1 MQTTQ
6 QPEAAQAEGG
16 TAAPEAA
23 GAAVADAA
31 GAAVPA
37 AAGAGGREVVV
48 GTAVVRIHSYAVDPD
63 KLAEFLE
70 RRAKVIGVI
79 RDAHPG
85 LTSTQ
90 LVRLEDGSYSDTW
103 RWESFQAMAAAF
115 PLAQSPEAVAA
126 WSLVSAPPTAT
137 NAEVI
142 DER

>member
-1 MQTTQ
+1 MHTTQ
-6 QPEAAQAEGG
+6 HPAAPQT
-16 TAAPEAA
+16 TAAPATPDAEA
-23 GAAVADAA
+23 G
-31 GAAVPA
+31 
-37 AAGAGGREVVV
+37 V
-48 GTAVVRIHSYAVDPD
+48 GVVRIHTYAVDPD
-63 KLAEFLE
+63 KLDEFLE

-90 LVRLEDGSYSDTW
+90 LVRLEDGTYTDTW
-103 RWESFQAMAAAF
+103 RWESFPAMAAAF

-137 NAEVI
+137 NAQII